1 MFDWN
6 DLRHFLAFARQG
18 STVAAAKALGVNQST
33 VHRRLVELERRLGSR
48 LIERHIGGYR
58 LTELGEELQPYAERV
73 EAAVAALERR
83 LASCDQ
89 DLTGTIRVTC
99 PASVADR
106 LARTH
111 LLDVFHARHPSLQVE
126 LVMSDRF
133 LDLSKGEADIA
144 IRAGESRDGSLVG
157 RKIAEGRWGI
167 YASRS
172 YVERHGRPERLED
185 IDHHFVV
192 APDGAIAP
200 HATIAARSDNWPGFV
215 LAVKSGSGLVAR
227 FKQIERI

>member
-33 VHRRLVELERRLGSR
+33 VHRRLDELERRLGSR
-48 LIERHIGGYR
+48 LIERHVGGYR
-58 LTELGEELQPYAERV
+58 MTEIGGGLQAYAERV
-73 EAAVAALERR
+73 EDAVAALERH
-83 LASCDQ
+83 LASCDP

-111 LLDVFHARHPSLQVE
+111 LLDRFHARYPSLRVE

-157 RKIAEGRWGI
+157 RKIASGRWGI

-172 YVERHGRPERLED
+172 YVARQGPPDRLED
-185 IDHHFVV
+185 IERHFVV
-192 APDGAIAP
+192 APDGAI
-200 HATIAARSDNWPGFV
+200 
-215 LAVKSGSGLVAR
+215 
-227 FKQIERI
+227 